1 MYCPQ
6 CGASVM
12 EGDNYCAKCGV
23 ELSATGKAVRSAM
36 EVPLFYQ
43 RKASYHPKESTRIT
57 GEFYITTK
65 RISFKPHLSMN
76 SFEIPYSEIGA
87 ITQAY
92 TIFLNTYFIVRLK
105 SGREYMFSLNSVD
118 ISKTQSVVNL
128 IRGYMKG

>member
-12 EGDNYCAKCGV
+12 DGSNYCAKCGFG
-23 ELSATGKAVRSAM
+23 LPATEKVAGSTT
-36 EVPLFYQ
+36 EIPLFYQ
-43 RKASYHPKESTRIT
+43 RRASYHPKESTRIT

-65 RISFKPHLSMN
+65 RISFKPHLFMKP
-76 SFEIPYSEIGA
+76 FEIPYSEIGA

-92 TIFLNTYFIVRLK
+92 TIFLNTYFTIRLK
-105 SGREYMFSLNSVD
+105 NGREYMFSLNSVD

-128 IRGYMKG
+128 IRGHMN

>member
-1 MYCPQ
+1 MCCPQ
-6 CGASVM
+6 CGAPVM

-23 ELSATGKAVRSAM
+23 ELSATGKSVGSAT

-57 GEFYITTK
+57 GEFYITSK

-76 SFEIPYSEIGA
+76 PFEIPYSEIGA

-92 TIFLNTYFIVRLK
+92 TIFLNTYFTVRLK
-105 SGREYMFSLNSVD
+105 NGREYMFSLNSVD